1 MNTTRTNIGTDVNSA
16 RQKGPLLLAVVLA
29 SLLHLTNIS
38 APTLLVALLMWLWH
52 LIGLF
57 RPLPRPGA
65 RGLVLA
71 GALCFALAAATNE
84 GVTVEAFVSLLVL
97 MIALK
102 LFEMRGRHDAIMT
115 VILNYFAIVSGMFFS
130 DSLLVSLYIAL
141 ALTYNTA
148 MLIRTSHPDMAMRLT
163 LRHAVRL
170 CGLALPCMIVLFLVF
185 PRFPGGLWGRPQLI
199 QGKSGVSDVLRF
211 GGIAAVAKN
220 QDVAF
225 RVTFEGGTPHE
236 TFYWRG
242 VVLGIFDGTSW
253 TRDRRNRTFGPEQAR
268 SDEKSGPGHEYSI
281 TLEAHQERWLY
292 TLDRPLAVEFPR
304 GTYMREAQVVE
315 TWRPVA
321 NRLEYRARSAT
332 FARLEPQGFRAV
344 ARRGLQLPEGGN
356 PRARALAQKWRT
368 EHTSPQDIANAA
380 LAHFA
385 QNGFRYVLAA
395 DTALDENDVNAIDAF
410 LFDVKTGFC
419 EHFAASF
426 AFLMRAAGV
435 PARLVIGYLGGTVNP
450 MGDYLVV
457 RHADAHAWCELLIDG
472 HWQRVDPTVIVAPD
486 RLNAGVAE
494 VPGAGGQDLS
504 LAELLNWRNLPPWL
518 QPLGNAWDFLNM
530 RWNQWVMQY
539 SAAQQRN
546 FLVSLGLNW
555 GRMAGR
561 IGLLLGGVA
570 VLGIGYFALAV
581 FVRRR
586 PQGQDP
592 VAAQWRRFLVRL
604 DQAHLESPSDMG
616 PRDLLAAITAARPDL
631 THAAAAVIQ
640 PYIRLRYA
648 NTPQADRPALLRD
661 LTRAVRAFPTVSAP
675 PR

>member
-1 MNTTRTNIGTDVNSA
+1 MNTDVNAA

-38 APTLLVALLMWLWH
+38 APTLLVCVLMWFWH
-52 LIGLF
+52 LAGLF

-71 GALCFALAAATNE
+71 GALCFALAATTNE

-130 DSLLVSLYIAL
+130 DSLLTSLYIAL

-148 MLIRTSHPDMAMRLT
+148 MLIRTSHPDMAMPLT

-199 QGKSGVSDVLRF
+199 QGRSGVSDVLRF

-225 RVTFEGGTPHE
+225 RVTFEGGTPLE

-242 VVLGIFDGTSW
+242 VVLGIFDGVSW
-253 TRDRRNRTFGPEQAR
+253 TRDRRNWTFGPEQAR
-268 SDEKSGPGHEYSI
+268 PDEQSGPGHHYSV

-304 GTYMREAQVVE
+304 GGRMRDALVVE

-321 NRLEYRARSAT
+321 NRLEYRARSASL
-332 FARLEPQGFRAV
+332 ARLEAQGSPRAA

-356 PRARALAQKWRT
+356 PRARALARKWRSEYT
-368 EHTSPQDIANAA
+368 RPRDIADAA

-385 QNGFRYVLAA
+385 RNGFRYVLAA
-395 DTALDENDVNAIDAF
+395 DTALDENDANAIDAF

-450 MGDYLVV
+450 LGDYLVV
-457 RHADAHAWCELLIDG
+457 RHADAHAWCEILVDG
-472 HWQRVDPTVIVAPD
+472 HWRRVDPTVVVAPG
-486 RLNAGVAE
+486 RLNTGVAE
-494 VPGAGGQDLS
+494 VPGAAGRDLS
-504 LAELLNWRNLPPWL
+504 LAGLLNWRNVPPWL
-518 QPLGNAWDFLNM
+518 RPLGNAWDLLNM

-539 SAAQQRN
+539 SAAQQRG

-561 IGLLLGGVA
+561 VGLLLGGVA

-581 FVRRR
+581 FARRR
-586 PQGQDP
+586 PQGLEP
-592 VAAQWRRFLVRL
+592 AAAQWRRFLVRL
-604 DQAHLESPSDMG
+604 DQARIESPPGMG

-631 THAAAAVIQ
+631 AQAAEAVIR

-648 NTPQADRPALLRD
+648 DTPEAARPALLRD
-661 LTRAVRAFPTVSAP
+661 MTRAVRAFPTASAP